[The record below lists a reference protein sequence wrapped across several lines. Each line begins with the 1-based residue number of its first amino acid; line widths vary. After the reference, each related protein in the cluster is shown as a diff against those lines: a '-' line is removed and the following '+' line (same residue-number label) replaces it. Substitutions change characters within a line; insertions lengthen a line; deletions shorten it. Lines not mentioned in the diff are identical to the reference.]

1 MKTILWFDS
10 VGGASGDMILSCL
23 MDLGVTAEHLN
34 ATFSK
39 LGDFDLSV
47 EAVPHAD
54 HGLHGIRARVH
65 VHEHHHHGGHE
76 HDHAHRGLSEI
87 THLLDHSALSSPVKQ
102 RSLSVFRRLAEA
114 EARVHA
120 KTPEEI
126 HFHEVGA
133 LDAIADIV
141 GACEGLAVLNIDA
154 VGCSPLPAG
163 HGTIQ
168 CAHGVIPNPPPGTV
182 ELLKGLPVT
191 FVDEP
196 FELVTPTGAALLS
209 TWRSLDALPDGWTI
223 SRIGHGFGQRKLNGR
238 PNLLRAILLTPVLR
252 DATDE
257 CLVLETNIDDTSPEL
272 VGALIHKLLAAGAY
286 DAFSTA
292 IQMKKQRP
300 GMLLTAL
307 CAPDKKAAMVD
318 LIFSET
324 TTFGIR
330 EHLTHRT
337 MLAREMVTV
346 TTPYGEVSMKV
357 GSWRGKRVTASPEY
371 EDCVIRATAAAV
383 PVRTVYE
390 MAQAEGQK
398 LLRSQ

>member
-1 MKTILWFDS
+1 
-10 VGGASGDMILSCL
+10 MILACL
-23 MDLGVTAEHLN
+23 MDLGVTPSHLDD
-34 ATFSK
+34 TFAQ

-47 EAVPHAD
+47 EALPHSD
-54 HGLHGIRARVH
+54 HGLHGLRAGVH
-65 VHEHHHHGGHE
+65 AHEHHTPGHGHG
-76 HDHAHRGLSEI
+76 HAHRGLAEI
-87 THLLDHSALSSPVKQ
+87 TRLIEHSALSPRVKQ
-102 RSLSVFRRLAEA
+102 QSLAVFRRLAEA

-141 GACEGLAVLNIDA
+141 GACEALATLAVDA
-154 VGCSPLPAG
+154 VGFSPLPAG

-209 TWRSLDALPDGWTI
+209 TWRSLDTLPDGWTI
-223 SRIGHGFGQRKLNGR
+223 SRVGHGFGQRRLNGR
-238 PNLLRAILLTPVLR
+238 PNLLRAMLLTPTPR
-252 DATDE
+252 AETDT

-272 VGALIHKLLAAGAY
+272 AGALVHKLLAAGAQ
-286 DAFSTA
+286 DAFFTA

-300 GMLLTAL
+300 GMLLTVL
-307 CAPDKKAAMVD
+307 CPPDRKAVMID
-318 LIFSET
+318 LIFNET

-337 MLAREMVTV
+337 MLAREVIPV
-346 TTPYGEVSMKV
+346 KTPYGEVGIKV
-357 GSWRGKRVTASPEY
+357 GSWQGKRVTASPEY
-371 EDCVIRATAAAV
+371 EHCVTRAAAASV
-383 PVRTVYE
+383 PVRRVYE
-390 MAQAEGQK
+390 AAQAAGQQ
-398 LLRSQ
+398 LLKD